1 MQIIHRCCCGL
12 DVHKKLIVACLISL
26 NEAGEFQKEIRSF
39 ATMTKDILALADW
52 LTSAGCTHIA
62 MESTGVYW
70 RPIWNLLEEQFE
82 LLLVNAQH
90 IKAVPGRKTDIKDAE
105 WIADLLQHGLL
116 RASFVP
122 PAPQRH
128 LRELTRYRSTLLAER
143 ARLVNRLHKVL
154 EDTNLK
160 LTAVVTNIMGLSAR
174 DMLNALLQGETNPE
188 VLAKLARGKLRK
200 KRQDLEQA
208 LVGRVDDH
216 HRFLLT
222 SLLTHIDFLD
232 EQVADCNDKIEQFV
246 SLPSD
251 EKTELISSAL
261 DDQQQEQASRASTAV
276 GTEAMLAQDRVP
288 EDGSKVPLSY
298 QQAIALLDSIPG
310 INQRIA
316 EIFIAEVGTDMQRFP
331 TAGHLASWVGIC
343 PGNHQSAGKQIRGT
357 TRKGDRWLRQA
368 LIEAAQG
375 AMRTKDTYL
384 SAQGRRLT
392 HRRGKK
398 RAVVAVAHTILIIAY
413 HVLQRQ
419 QPYQDLGSNY
429 FDERE
434 RSAVERQ
441 SVRRLEKL
449 GFKVTLETA
458 GEAA

>member
-12 DVHKKLIVACLISL
+12 DVHKKLIVACLISF
-26 NEAGEFQKEIRSF
+26 NEAGELQKEIRYFS
-39 ATMTKDILALADW
+39 TMTKDILVLADW
-52 LTSAGCTHIA
+52 LTSAECTHVA

-90 IKAVPGRKTDIKDAE
+90 IRAVPGRKTDTKDAE

-122 PAPQRH
+122 PAPQRR

-160 LTAVVTNIMGLSAR
+160 LTAVVTNVMGISAR
-174 DMLNALLQGETNPE
+174 DMLDALLRGETNPE

-200 KRQDLEQA
+200 KREDLEQA

-232 EQVADCNDKIEQFV
+232 EQVAACNSQIEQFLV
-246 SLPSD
+246 SPSD
-251 EKTELISSAL
+251 EQVEVVTSAS
-261 DDQQQEQASRASTAV
+261 DAQRQEQASASSTPV
-276 GTEAMLAQDRVP
+276 GTEAMRAQDREA
-288 EDGSKVPLSY
+288 EDGPKGLLSS

-316 EIFIAEVGTDMQRFP
+316 EIFLAEVGTDMQRFP
-331 TAGHLASWVGIC
+331 SAGHLASWVGIC

-398 RAVVAVAHTILIIAY
+398 RAVVAVAHTILVIAY
-413 HVLQRQ
+413 HLLQRQ

-434 RSAVERQ
+434 RTAVARQ
-441 SVRRLEKL
+441 SVRRLEQL